1 MDIIWTYILPFLAIL
16 TVLVFV
22 HELGHYSVARWAG
35 VKVEVFS
42 IGFGPEIFGWT
53 AASGTRW
60 KFSAIPLGGY
70 VKMFGDADPASTRA
84 EGLAEMS
91 ESDKSLAFHHK
102 PLRDRAL
109 IIAAGPAANFVFA
122 IVLLTA
128 MFISAGQPYAPAII
142 DKIVPD
148 SAAEQ
153 AGLQINDRVIALD
166 GVEITRF
173 EDMRRLIMDNPGVRL
188 PITVERAG
196 TTVSLSVT
204 PAISENVDR
213 FGNKHRIGLLGV
225 NSQTVE
231 TLRLGP
237 VAAVGEA
244 VNETYSLVTRTLT
257 SLGQIISGSRT
268 AEELGGPLRI
278 AQMSGAVAQ
287 TGWLQTIWFMAIL
300 SVNLGLINLFP
311 IPVLDGGHLLF
322 HAVEATLGRPVG
334 EKVMEYANL
343 TGLTLVLG
351 LMVFVTWNDL
361 TQMRVFDYLGSFFG

>member
-70 VKMFGDADPASTRA
+70 VKMFGDADPASTRG

>member
-1 MDIIWTYILPFLAIL
+1 MDIIWTYILPFFAIL

-128 MFISAGQPYAPAII
+128 MFISAGQPYAPSII

-237 VAAVGEA
+237 VAAVSEA

-257 SLGQIISGSRT
+257 SFGQIISGSRT

-334 EKVMEYANL
+334 EKVMEYANM

>member
-1 MDIIWTYILPFLAIL
+1 MDIIWTYILPFLGIL
-16 TVLVFV
+16 TALVFV

-70 VKMFGDADPASTRA
+70 VKMFGDADPASTRGDGL
-84 EGLAEMS
+84 EGMS
-91 ESDKSLAFHHK
+91 EAERALAFHHK

-128 MFISAGQPYAPAII
+128 MFISAGQPYAPAVL
-142 DKIVPD
+142 DKVLPD
-148 SAAEQ
+148 SAAAA
-153 AGLQINDRVIALD
+153 AGLQVNDRVIELD
-166 GVEITRF
+166 GVTITKF
-173 EDMRRLIMDNPGVRL
+173 EDMRRLIMDNPGVSL
-188 PITVERAG
+188 AMTIERAG
-196 TTVSLSVT
+196 SQLDLTIVPQVS
-204 PAISENVDR
+204 ERVDR
-213 FGNKHRIGLLGV
+213 FGNSHRIGLLGV
-225 NSQTVE
+225 NSQRVE
-231 TLRLGP
+231 TVRLGP
-237 VAAVGEA
+237 VAAVGAA
-244 VNETYSLVTRTLT
+244 VNETYSLVTRTLA
-257 SLGQIISGSRT
+257 SLGQIITGSRT
-268 AEELGGPLRI
+268 VEELGGPLRI

-287 TGWLQTIWFMAIL
+287 TGWLQTVWFMAIL

-334 EKVMEYANL
+334 EKVMEFANL
-343 TGLTLVLG
+343 TGLTMVLG

-361 TQMRVFDYLGSFFG
+361 TQMRVFEYLGSFFG

>member
-1 MDIIWTYILPFLAIL
+1 MDIIWTYILPFLGIL
-16 TVLVFV
+16 TALVFV

-70 VKMFGDADPASTRA
+70 VKMFGDADPASTRGDGL
-84 EGLAEMS
+84 EGMS
-91 ESDKSLAFHHK
+91 EAERALAFHHK

-128 MFISAGQPYAPAII
+128 MFISAGQPYAPAVL
-142 DKIVPD
+142 DKVLPD
-148 SAAEQ
+148 SAAAA
-153 AGLQINDRVIALD
+153 AGLQVNDRVIELD
-166 GVEITRF
+166 GVTITKF
-173 EDMRRLIMDNPGVRL
+173 EDMRRLIMDNPGVSL
-188 PITVERAG
+188 AMTIERAG
-196 TTVSLSVT
+196 SQLDLTIVPQVS
-204 PAISENVDR
+204 ERVDP
-213 FGNKHRIGLLGV
+213 FGNSHRIGLLGV
-225 NSQTVE
+225 NSQQVE
-231 TLRLGP
+231 TVRLGP
-237 VAAVGEA
+237 VAAVGAA
-244 VNETYSLVTRTLT
+244 VNETYSLVTRTLA
-257 SLGQIISGSRT
+257 SLGQIITGSRT
-268 AEELGGPLRI
+268 VEELGGPLRI

-287 TGWLQTIWFMAIL
+287 TGWLQTVWFMAIL

-322 HAVEATLGRPVG
+322 HAVEATLGRPVS
-334 EKVMEYANL
+334 EKVMEFANL
-343 TGLTLVLG
+343 AGLTMVLG

-361 TQMRVFDYLGSFFG
+361 TQMRVFEYLGSFFG

>member
-231 TLRLGP
+231 TLRFGP

>member
-70 VKMFGDADPASTRA
+70 VKMFGDADPASTRG

-128 MFISAGQPYAPAII
+128 MFVSAGQPYAPAII